1 MSRIT
6 FALILSLLWTAL
18 ALGAAPEKR
27 TFQATIGPDGVQHV
41 DIVGGEYF
49 FDPYRIIVK
58 VNVPVRF
65 SVHKVGGIIPI
76 PHNIMIKAPEAGI
89 NFDEEMPKEPKIITF
104 TPTKTGSY
112 PIVCNKKLL
121 FLASHQEKGMEGVLE
136 VVE

>member
-18 ALGAAPEKR
+18 ALGAAPEKK
-27 TFQATIGPDGVQHV
+27 TFQATIGQDGVQHV

>member
-1 MSRIT
+1 MKQLGLAA
-6 FALILSLLWTAL
+6 FLVLLVGTL
-18 ALGAAPEKR
+18 AWGAEPVKK
-27 TFQATIGPDGVQHV
+27 TFQATIGQDGVQHV
-41 DIVGGEYF
+41 NIVGGEYF

-65 SVHKVGGIIPI
+65 SVHKVSGFLPV
-76 PHNIMIKAPEAGI
+76 PHNILIKAPEAGI
-89 NFDEEMPKEPKIITF
+89 NFDEEMPKEPKIIAF

-112 PIVCNKKLL
+112 PIICNKKLL